1 MQQING
7 RQYDR
12 DGGKNPDAVEKAR
25 QAYEKFERLHPQ
37 LPMVRNT
44 HRHDAHSR
52 YCGRRRIENLSY
64 LPNNQSHIGQNH
76 RPPK

>member
-37 LPMVRNT
+37 LPIVRNT
-44 HRHDAHSR
+44 HRHDAAFPLLRQETHR
-52 YCGRRRIENLSY
+52 KLSY

-76 RPPK
+76 KPPK